1 MVKHAFW
8 WYFMLFW
15 DKFQIIAS
23 VLVIWNISPAGT
35 RVAPSESRSTHQ
47 LLLTFGSDRLLLIT
61 SSQPCIWILKH
72 GCSIYSLCRISL
84 MDACPHPIASIWNN
98 THTLML
104 LLLLLMLI
112 WIFGCQVLPT
122 SDADLVQVQW
132 HWQWRWCLFDEF
144 SPHKCWVLVLVLIM
158 RIFS

>member
-1 MVKHAFW
+1 MVVKHAFW

-61 SSQPCIWILKH
+61 SSLPCIWILKTWVLDLQFMQKIAH
-72 GCSIYSLCRISL
+72 GYQPSS
-84 MDACPHPIASIWNN
+84 HPIASIWNN

-132 HWQWRWCLFDEF
+132 HWQWRWCLLDDFPIISVGF
-144 SPHKCWVLVLVLIM
+144 WCW
-158 RIFS
+158 FW

>member
-1 MVKHAFW
+1 MVVKHAFW

-23 VLVIWNISPAGT
+23 VLVIWIISPAGT

-132 HWQWRWCLFDEF
+132 HWQWRWCLLDDFPIISVGF
-144 SPHKCWVLVLVLIM
+144 WCW
-158 RIFS
+158 FW